1 MSSTLAKYNSEENL
15 RCLNNSYRQE
25 EKTPTKRSAKT
36 PKKTPKVLPL
46 PFTICFMMYLHLCI
60 FLVLF
65 SFVRL
70 FRRSSFFSLHIIS
83 QKLTLLINRVIDSS
97 PLTTWTPS

>member
-36 PKKTPKVLPL
+36 PKKTPKVLP
-46 PFTICFMMYLHLCI
+46 FTICFMMYLHLCI

-65 SFVRL
+65 SFV
-70 FRRSSFFSLHIIS
+70 FFAA
-83 QKLTLLINRVIDSS
+83 LLSS
-97 PLTTWTPS
+97 PSTSFLKS